1 MNDDLRQR
9 YHADLVRVLASVPGL
24 PPCAVE
30 SIARLVE
37 AQVAVWRLIPD
48 ALEDAG
54 ADELPELFRYATGR
68 DTLDG
73 LLAFVCRYSGQR
85 IYVPLVLPQ
94 DHAYAQVAGPA
105 ATAHLLAT
113 YGGSAFTVP
122 SADGL
127 FARVRAKA
135 IFEDYKAGASLDQLV
150 RDYDLG
156 FERVHRIIKQA
167 WRTA

>member
-9 YHADLVRVLASVPGL
+9 YHADLVRVLASVPEL

-37 AQVAVWRLIPD
+37 AQAAVWRLIPD

-54 ADELPELFRYATGR
+54 GDDLPELFRDARGR

-73 LLAFVCRYSGQR
+73 LLAFACRYSGQR
-85 IYVPLVLPQ
+85 IYVPQDLPPE
-94 DHAYAQVAGPA
+94 HAYAQVAGPA
-105 ATAHLLAT
+105 ATAHLLAV

-135 IFEDYKAGASLDQLV
+135 VFEDYKAGASLEQLV

-167 WRTA
+167 WRTT